1 MPATDLTV
9 PAGFGAG
16 CGRGRAVGGCSL
28 SRIARNVRTRGDSW
42 KGSAA
47 IVCFSSAT
55 KGFIK
60 SQLNV
65 AYPLLMSGPRPSFA
79 RDPVTWSQHE
89 RVAQYRA
96 LAMRYRQMA
105 EAVDRPFAR
114 DGLLELAQQCEA
126 AAELC
131 PTKRA

>member
-1 MPATDLTV
+1 MVQLGET
-9 PAGFGAG
+9 
-16 CGRGRAVGGCSL
+16 
-28 SRIARNVRTRGDSW
+28 RTLNENHS
-42 KGSAA
+42 GSAPIA
-47 IVCFSSAT
+47 CFNSAT

-65 AYPLLMSGPRPSFA
+65 AYPLLMSGPQPSFA

-96 LAMRYRQMA
+96 LAMRYRRMA

-114 DGLLELAQQCEA
+114 DGLLELARQCEA
-126 AAELC
+126 AAEQYLM
-131 PTKRA
+131 TH

>member
-1 MPATDLTV
+1 MVQLGET
-9 PAGFGAG
+9 
-16 CGRGRAVGGCSL
+16 
-28 SRIARNVRTRGDSW
+28 RTLNENHS
-42 KGSAA
+42 GSAPIA
-47 IVCFSSAT
+47 CFNSAT

-105 EAVDRPFAR
+105 AAEQRPLAR
-114 DGLLELAQQCEA
+114 DVLLDLSRQCET
-126 AAELC
+126 AAEEY
-131 PTKRA
+131 PMTH